1 MKPRNLEKIK
11 LFLGRTLPAPIF
23 RIVLFFRI
31 LYKNIRMPE
40 QKKSFGK
47 LHPEKTFY
55 VIRLYPPAT
64 GWLANYNYI
73 LGYIKYAQE
82 RDLIPVVDMEH
93 YSTLYTEQE
102 AVNGTKNVWE
112 YFFKQ
117 PSPYTLEEVY
127 KSKNV
132 ILSNGSLPLC
142 NMSMQPDVLQWQ
154 RKMSLLVPFN
164 ITICKHIEEVKAKL
178 LPIGKRILGVPIR
191 GSDLSQRVIGH
202 NIPASKEELLPLI
215 EKKIKQLKIDYVY
228 LVSEE
233 AKTINYFKDKLKNV
247 IYSDIPRIKETQEKN
262 NSESVLLSMTS
273 VAGKFSGLLNYQT
286 DIYILSKCTALIGS
300 LSNGLYTAIIWSQG
314 QLEDIEIIDKGK
326 YK

>member
-1 MKPRNLEKIK
+1 MKPREIEKIK
-11 LFLGRTLPAPIF
+11 LYLARTLPAPIF
-23 RIVLFFRI
+23 RIALFFRI

-47 LHPEKTFY
+47 LHPDKTFY

-64 GWLANYNYI
+64 GWLANYNYV
-73 LGYIKYAQE
+73 LGYIKHALD
-82 RDLIPVVDMEH
+82 RGLIPVVDMEH
-93 YSTLYTEQE
+93 YATLYTEKE

-142 NMSMQPDVLQWQ
+142 NTSMKPDVLQWQ
-154 RKMSLLVPFN
+154 RKISLLIPFN
-164 ITICKHIEEVKAKL
+164 ITICKHVEEVKVKL
-178 LPIGKRILGVPIR
+178 LLIGKRILGVPIR

-215 EKKIKQLKIDYVY
+215 EKK
-228 LVSEE
+228 
-233 AKTINYFKDKLKNV
+233 
-247 IYSDIPRIKETQEKN
+247 
-262 NSESVLLSMTS
+262 
-273 VAGKFSGLLNYQT
+273 
-286 DIYILSKCTALIGS
+286 
-300 LSNGLYTAIIWSQG
+300 
-314 QLEDIEIIDKGK
+314 
-326 YK
+326 

>member
-1 MKPRNLEKIK
+1 MTERTIKIK
-11 LFLGRTLPAPIF
+11 QKLRVIISEKSPYWLFK
-23 RIVLFFRI
+23 I
-31 LYKNIRMPE
+31 LLHLAIIYKNIRMPE

-73 LGYIKYAQE
+73 LGYIKHAQE

-93 YSTLYTEQE
+93 YATLYTEKE

-117 PSPYTLEEVY
+117 PAPYTLAEVY

-154 RKMSLLVPFN
+154 RKITTLIPFN
-164 ITICKHIEEVKAKL
+164 QTVYEHMKKTLKNI
-178 LPIGKRILGVPIR
+178 LPDGKRILGVPTR
-191 GSDLSQRVIGH
+191 GSDLSRRVIGH
-202 NIPASKEELLPLI
+202 HIPVTTEEIVPI
-215 EKKIKQLKIDYVY
+215 IQKKIKEWNIDYVF
-228 LVSEE
+228 VKAEE
-233 AKTINYFKDKLKNV
+233 QKTIDYLQKH
-247 IYSDIPRIKETQEKN
+247 IPNLLFTDCTRIKNFSKNDSATNSNLQVTQYQ
-262 NSESVLLSMTS
+262 SVLDYM
-273 VAGKFSGLLNYQT
+273 T
-286 DIYILSKCTALIGS
+286 DIYILSQCTALLGTIN
-300 LSNGLYTAIIWSQG
+300 NGLYTAILWNNG
-314 QLEDIEIIDKGK
+314 QADHIEIIDKGI
-326 YK
+326 YH

>member
-47 LHPEKTFY
+47 LHPDKTFY

-142 NMSMQPDVLQWQ
+142 NMSMQPEVLQWQ
-154 RKMSLLVPFN
+154 RKINTLVPFN
-164 ITICKHIEEVKAKL
+164 QTVYEHIKRTVKSV
-178 LPIGKRILGVPIR
+178 LPAGKRILGVPTR
-191 GSDLSQRVIGH
+191 GSDLSRRVIGH
-202 NIPASKEELLPLI
+202 HIPVPVEEIVPI
-215 EKKIKQLKIDYVY
+215 IQKKIKEWNIDYVF
-228 LVSEE
+228 VKAEE
-233 AKTINYFKDKLKNV
+233 QKTIDYLQKH
-247 IYSDIPRIKETQEKN
+247 IPNLLFTDCTRIKNFSKNDSATNSNLQVTQYQ
-262 NSESVLLSMTS
+262 SVLDYM
-273 VAGKFSGLLNYQT
+273 T
-286 DIYILSKCTALIGS
+286 DIYILSQCTALLGTIN
-300 LSNGLYTAIIWSQG
+300 NGLYTAILWNNG
-314 QLEDIEIIDKGK
+314 QADHIEIIDKGI
-326 YK
+326 YH